1 MLNAETTGMD
11 TAARASRTALSI
23 LGGIAFIVA
32 MMLLWGVFFYRGYGE
47 EDRNQPMSV
56 VMILAAWAWGTM
68 AAFGVARYLRGY
80 EWLAGIVVLAA
91 GLPTIMLTVLAIAS
105 AACAGH
111 WGSHTC
117 LFS

>member
-1 MLNAETTGMD
+1 METTD
-11 TAARASRTALSI
+11 RASSTALSI

-47 EDRNQPMSV
+47 EGRNQPMSV
-56 VMILAAWAWGTM
+56 VMILSAWAWGTM
-68 AAFGVARYLRGY
+68 AAFLLARYLRGY
-80 EWLAGIVVLAA
+80 EWVAGIVVLVA
-91 GLPTIMLTVLAIAS
+91 GFPTIMLTVLAIAS

-111 WGSHTC
+111 WGSHSC